1 MNNQTITCSKCKS
14 NFLVIKEEKD
24 FLAKRNLPLPTN
36 CPGCRQ
42 ERRLSLRGSKRAL
55 FKTKCQKCQKDIV
68 TSFDPKS
75 AKSPIYCREDYE
87 KYFVEN
93 DPLIKDPLPQ

>member
-1 MNNQTITCSKCKS
+1 MDNQTSTCTKC
-14 NFLVIKEEKD
+14 NTQFLIIKAEKD
-24 FLAKRNLPLPTN
+24 FLQKRNLALPTK

-68 TSFDPKS
+68 TSFDPQKTT
-75 AKSPIYCREDYE
+75 SPIYCREDYE

-93 DPLIKDPLPQ
+93 DPIIKDPLPE

>member
-1 MNNQTITCSKCKS
+1 MDNQTATCEKCKN
-14 NFLVIKEEKD
+14 NFLIIKEEKD
-24 FLAKRNLPLPTN
+24 FLQKRDLAFPKN
-36 CPGCRQ
+36 CPSCRQ

-55 FKTKCQKCQKDIV
+55 FKAKCQKCQKDIV
-68 TSFDPKS
+68 TSFDPQKTT
-75 AKSPIYCREDYE
+75 SPIYCREDYE

>member
-1 MNNQTITCSKCKS
+1 MDNQTITCSKCKS

-42 ERRLSLRGSKRAL
+42 ERRLLLRGSKRAL
-55 FKTKCQKCQKDIV
+55 FKTKCQKCQKEIV
-68 TSFDPKS
+68 TSFDPQKTT
-75 AKSPIYCREDYE
+75 SPIYCREDYE

-93 DPLIKDPLPQ
+93 DPIIKDPLPE

>member
-1 MNNQTITCSKCKS
+1 MDNQTITCDKCKTQ
-14 NFLVIKEEKD
+14 FLIIKAEKD
-24 FLAKRNLPLPTN
+24 FLHNRNISLPTK

-42 ERRLSLRGSKRAL
+42 ERRLSLRGSKRSL

-68 TSFDPKS
+68 TSFDPKTV
-75 AKSPIYCREDYE
+75 KSPIYCREDYE

-93 DPLIKDPLPQ
+93 DPIIKDPLPE